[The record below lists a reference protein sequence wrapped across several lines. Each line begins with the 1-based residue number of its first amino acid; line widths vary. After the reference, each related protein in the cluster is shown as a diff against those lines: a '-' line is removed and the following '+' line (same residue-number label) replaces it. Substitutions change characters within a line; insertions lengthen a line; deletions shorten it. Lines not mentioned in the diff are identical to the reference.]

1 MYAVR
6 RGGSVRRRTL
16 GKKLEERCMGVDGWM
31 GGVWRWEGGG
41 LGQEKGVA
49 KVGEQK
55 GQEAGTESLVGRRS
69 VDWWCARIKRAW
81 FVPGEE
87 FVMSS
92 SQIQWH
98 SEPCKQTSSTI
109 FWVACEKA
117 SHVLPKKKTLASAY
131 WHLHTWTIH
140 L

>member
-1 MYAVR
+1 
-6 RGGSVRRRTL
+6 
-16 GKKLEERCMGVDGWM
+16 MGVEGWM

-98 SEPCKQTSSTI
+98 SEPCKQISSTI
-109 FWVACEKA
+109 SWVACVR
-117 SHVLPKKKTLASAY
+117 HLMFFRNPGICILASAY
-131 WHLHTWTIH
+131 WDDSSVITLSRI
-140 L
+140 